1 MIGFVNVCH
10 PDYVNKA
17 VSDMANKAQSVLK
30 AKAIEIYVIEAPVID
45 YRSAEEAGKE
55 LVHARVDGVIIFLG
69 SWIECSTAMALVR
82 EVEHMPM
89 CLWGFGMFMEN
100 GTLNSTGS
108 YVSFAMFKG
117 SMDRVGYRYIPVLGF
132 PEDTNVQKELVA
144 FARASSGYQRLKH
157 LRIGLIGYSAMSI
170 YPGTFDHLLMR
181 AKIGP
186 EIEQMDSYT
195 LINRAESISEVE
207 CGKAVEHFNQYA
219 KMRSDVENSML
230 CKTAKI
236 YVALKQLC
244 AEHGWGSVNIK
255 CQYEFS
261 KEYKAVPCVPLSVLA
276 DEGIVSSCEGDILN
290 TVSMA
295 ILNLLS
301 GETVTYGD
309 AMNHTENI
317 VKFSTCGFAP
327 FSLSREKFPE
337 IRKFMPHPGF
347 TGIQTSFVLKPG
359 RVTVM
364 RLIED
369 QSDYHIVY
377 MTGEGLDTD
386 LRQEYMPAIDVRLDG
401 DIKTLIKSYSGQHYA
416 ICYGD
421 YSDEIEVLA
430 QILDIKTV
438 RV

>member
-17 VSDMANKAQSVLK
+17 VSDMAVKARDALS
-30 AKAIEIYVIEAPVID
+30 AKAVEIYAIEAPVID
-45 YRSAEEAGKE
+45 HTSAEAAGKE
-55 LVHARVDGVIIFLG
+55 LVRAGVDGVVIFLG

-82 EVEHMPM
+82 EVEHLPM

-117 SMDRVGYRYIPVLGF
+117 SMDRVGYRYAPVLGL
-132 PEDTNVQKELVA
+132 PEDLEVQNALEA
-144 FARASSGYQRLKH
+144 FARASACYQRLKH
-157 LRIGLIGYSAMSI
+157 LRIGLVGYSSMSI

-195 LINRAESISEVE
+195 LINRAENISDAE
-207 CGKAVEHFNQYA
+207 CEQAVAHFCQCA
-219 KMRSDVENSML
+219 RMRDDVADPIL
-230 CKTAKI
+230 RKTARI

-244 AEHGWGSVNIK
+244 AENDWGSVNVK

-301 GETVTYGD
+301 GEVVTYGD
-309 AMNHTENI
+309 AMNHTGNT
-317 VKFSTCGFAP
+317 VKFSACGFAP
-327 FSLSREKFPE
+327 FSLGGGKFPE

-347 TGIQTSFVLKPG
+347 TGLQTSFTLKPG

-369 QSDYHIVY
+369 RGDYHIVY

-386 LRQEYMPAIDVRLDG
+386 LRQGYMPALDVRLDG
-401 DIKTLIKSYSGQHYA
+401 DIETLIESYSGQHYA

-421 YSDEIEVLA
+421 YSDGIEALA
-430 QILDIKTV
+430 RILGIRTI